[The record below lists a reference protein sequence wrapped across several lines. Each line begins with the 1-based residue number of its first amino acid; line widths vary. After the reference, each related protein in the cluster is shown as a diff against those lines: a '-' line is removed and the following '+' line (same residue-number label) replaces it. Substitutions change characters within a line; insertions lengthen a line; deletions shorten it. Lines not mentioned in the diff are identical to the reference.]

1 VPIEAKLKD
10 VYWNLNNNISITVI
24 E

>member
-10 VYWNLNNNISITVI
+10 VYWNLNNNISYTVI